1 MRLPRWLVFVSLGVL
16 LALLWHSTAAAQ
28 QPQQEPR
35 LRIPTTALIMASAAD
50 WATTYHALK
59 FYRMREA
66 NPLLRYLDDE
76 PAKLVGLGS
85 AIDAGAIFG
94 WNYTVG
100 RKNPRLA
107 AAGLWTMTAFRTY
120 LAIHN
125 LRNERR
131 ADRR

>member
-1 MRLPRWLVFVSLGVL
+1 M
-16 LALLWHSTAAAQ
+16 AA
-28 QPQQEPR
+28 
-35 LRIPTTALIMASAAD
+35 AAD
-50 WATTYHALK
+50 WASTYHALK
-59 FYRMREA
+59 FYKVREA
-66 NPLLRYLDDE
+66 NPLIRHLDQQ
-76 PAKLVGLGS
+76 PAKLVALGS

-131 ADRR
+131 ATRR

>member
-1 MRLPRWLVFVSLGVL
+1 MRLSSWLVSVSLSLVL
-16 LALLWHSTAAAQ
+16 TLVCQSTAAAQ
-28 QPQQEPR
+28 APQDPR
-35 LRIPTTALIMASAAD
+35 LRIPTAAVIMAATAD

-59 FYRMREA
+59 YYKVRES
-66 NPLLRYLDDE
+66 NPLIRHLDDE
-76 PAKLVGLGS
+76 PAKLVSLGS
-85 AIDAGAIFG
+85 AIDAGSIFG

-131 ADRR
+131 ATPR